1 MGTWKIEG
9 DTSYISGS
17 TTGEGTSFN
26 VSFKPNTG
34 ESATGVAQIFTITYT
49 EDGKDYTTEYTLP
62 YCKNDG
68 GGEPEPEHNPF
79 FKVDFKHLNGG
90 SWHYNELRNNG
101 GINDGAPFV
110 VSSSTWNGSS
120 YQWADVT
127 ITIDDTGYAQYI
139 TFDSGTPISGNNTAK
154 TFRMFFKDNMPNETK
169 NGIHVTVKQNG
180 TDLSS
185 GATFNVDHVN
195 DILYNDIRPYVVRI
209 SYEKPSTQSPSGV
222 PERYGYY
229 LHFKSYGD
237 TNPLNG
243 NYTTN
248 EPIAV
253 NNKVT
258 FFADDN
264 NCFTT
269 FIDGSDCGGQSCG
282 HPQGLPNRPYI
293 NANESDTLVYDAN
306 PITYANNIK
315 NGVLLRNATEACVVD
330 HGFEYRYSET
340 DIDFLGATSGST
352 IIQGYKSGASSVDSY
367 YDGVRSVYL
376 RIPKQNELKITEG
389 PHVLKA
395 SQVTFNSNNG
405 DTTVSVYEDGAVFV
419 DSGETAGEMFSS
431 ITQFETEVYPNK
443 SYSYIEACSLFNGED
458 LNQHCIND
466 IAINN
471 QGELIRTGS
480 TVDVYTYGTNP
491 VTVSGECITDEIDA
505 EVEIWRQSTASMVVG
520 TEPEKE
526 VIEYRTITYTEN
538 DFPHNVTSHTFTED
552 VEYSGKTYPTD
563 ITVESTCILRDAHI
577 YISATTIESE
587 SVELSGFEIGI
598 QGHEL
603 NDKEFTLSGSWVLTA
618 NTEIEINS
626 GSNNFISMT
635 YENYDFA
642 VDASIV
648 YPNTINAIIDGQ
660 TLSFT
665 KSVSTYVSEEIDSEL
680 KLDYKFFKNDDES
693 MKIVVIIEEKKNL
706 IPDYCEPLHYENSE
720 GNTTLNMRW
729 TGIDTRGN
737 IKLDYEFGQY
747 TTKSFAA
754 TSAQSMI
761 GHIISNNTGG
771 VLGTI
776 SSNCQNLE
784 NYAVILIN
792 TASYGTWPGGSM
804 STTGETKLTFTAQND
819 SSVTYKVSMYYE
831 IDENNR
837 LLLRGAMVNKV
848 VRIPYTGYNS
858 KIQFYC
864 YPYTFDDKLYTNG
877 VSISYLTNPAEGTLT
892 GKNMAND
899 AVNGDGLSLS
909 LSNINDSI
917 LDYELTYSIAQNN
930 ECKFKEFVVQIGNS
944 INEGEN
950 YYGRSLGSNHYAA
963 FVHFVQEYKV
973 KNRIYFG
980 TGFLA
985 HKTYDD
991 NYNLTSSSTYEYHA
1005 FFETC
1010 SSMVLEGDEV
1020 VIEYNNVA
1028 FPLTDDF
1035 EYDVSMDDPTK
1046 EIEIIT
1052 DNYMWGDT
1060 PMRII
1065 KGGQYYKVKFTKKS

>member
-1 MGTWKIEG
+1 MGTWSIQG
-9 DTSYISGS
+9 NNAYIQSS
-17 TTGEGTSFN
+17 SVTGGNLS
-26 VSFKPNTG
+26 VVFKPNSG
-34 ESATGVAQIFTITYT
+34 ESATGVAQIFTITYNDNGNVT
-49 EDGKDYTTEYTLP
+49 NTQYTLP
-62 YCKNDG
+62 YCYVPT
-68 GGEPEPEHNPF
+68 PEPE
-79 FKVDFKHLNGG
+79 V
-90 SWHYNELRNNG
+90 
-101 GINDGAPFV
+101 
-110 VSSSTWNGSS
+110 
-120 YQWADVT
+120 
-127 ITIDDTGYAQYI
+127 QY
-139 TFDSGTPISGNNTAK
+139 
-154 TFRMFFKDNMPNETK
+154 
-169 NGIHVTVKQNG
+169 
-180 TDLSS
+180 
-185 GATFNVDHVN
+185 TFNVDFDGLSEGFSHDNLGKTYAIRVTSGTRSDSSAPYVWQPVSYN
-195 DILYNDIRPYVVRI
+195 FSKTLSNNASFGLIDKGQQGGDQTVHGYLVVLNGTPNNTAVSDIKLVITQNGSNNHSEQAFNFRAEETPTYYNEIRPYI
-209 SYEKPSTQSPSGV
+209 LECTYQMGENQGGSN
-222 PERYGYY
+222 YY
-229 LHFKSYGD
+229 LHFKSVDG
-237 TNPLNG
+237 
-243 NYTTN
+243 
-248 EPIAV
+248 ISV
-253 NNKVT
+253 NKKIT
-258 FFADDN
+258 FFAGLDDKFVSFVNGSNCAGTSEQRPTLNHEPYLESGEKDTFNCQQTPN
-264 NCFTT
+264 NDCISTASERGLFLRFVSQECKGQDNFKENFYNYDGTNIS
-269 FIDGSDCGGQSCG
+269 FKGESSSVILGCKGDNCPIDSMSYNDGSG
-282 HPQGLPNRPYI
+282 
-293 NANESDTLVYDAN
+293 
-306 PITYANNIK
+306 
-315 NGVLLRNATEACVVD
+315 
-330 HGFEYRYSET
+330 
-340 DIDFLGATSGST
+340 
-352 IIQGYKSGASSVDSY
+352 
-367 YDGVRSVYL
+367 RSVWL
-376 RIPKQNELKITEG
+376 SIPKKIPGQTGIEFVEG
-389 PHVLKA
+389 PHILKT
-395 SQVTFNSNNG
+395 SQVTFNAPIGN
-405 DTTVSVYEDGAVFV
+405 TTVSVFQDGVVFV
-419 DSGETAGEMFSS
+419 DSGETAGKMFSS
-431 ITQFETEVYPNK
+431 ITQFADTVYSGK
-443 SYSYIEACSLFNGED
+443 SYSYIESCSLFNGED
-458 LNQHCIND
+458 LNQHRIDDIEIND
-466 IAINN
+466 

-505 EVEIWRQSTASMVVG
+505 EVEIWRQSTTSMVVG

-598 QGHEL
+598 QGYEL
-603 NDKEFTLSGSWVLTA
+603 NDKEFTLSGSWVLTP

-626 GSNNFISMT
+626 GSNDFISMT

-642 VDASIV
+642 GDASIA

-665 KSVSTYVSEEIDSEL
+665 KSVDTYVSEEIDSEL

-693 MKIVVIIEEKKNL
+693 MKIVVIVEEKKNL

-720 GNTTLNMRW
+720 GNTTLNVRW

-737 IKLDYEFGQY
+737 IKLDYQFGQY

-771 VLGTI
+771 VLGSI
-776 SSNCQNLE
+776 SANCQNLE

-804 STTGETKLTFTAQND
+804 STTGETNLTFTAQND

-864 YPYTFDDKLYTNG
+864 YPYTFGDKLYTNG
-877 VSISYLTNPAEGTLT
+877 VSISYLTNSAEGTLT
-892 GKNMAND
+892 GKNMVND

-980 TGFLA
+980 AGFRA

-1020 VIEYNNVA
+1020 VIKYDNVA

-1065 KGGQYYKVKFTKKS
+1065 KGGYYYKVKFTKKS

>member
-49 EDGKDYTTEYTLP
+49 EDGNVTSTQYTLP
-62 YCKNDG
+62 YCYVPA
-68 GGEPEPEHNPF
+68 PEPE
-79 FKVDFKHLNGG
+79 V
-90 SWHYNELRNNG
+90 
-101 GINDGAPFV
+101 
-110 VSSSTWNGSS
+110 
-120 YQWADVT
+120 
-127 ITIDDTGYAQYI
+127 QY
-139 TFDSGTPISGNNTAK
+139 
-154 TFRMFFKDNMPNETK
+154 
-169 NGIHVTVKQNG
+169 
-180 TDLSS
+180 
-185 GATFNVDHVN
+185 TFNVDFDGLSEGFSHDNLGKTYNIMVTSGTRSDSSASYVWQPVSYNFSKTLSNNASFGLVDNGQQGGDQTVHGYLVVLNGTPNNTAVSDIKLTITQN
-195 DILYNDIRPYVVRI
+195 DSNNHSEQTFNFRAEETPTYYNEIRPYI
-209 SYEKPSTQSPSGV
+209 LECTYQMGENQGGSN
-222 PERYGYY
+222 YY
-229 LHFKSYGD
+229 LHFKSYEGVD
-237 TNPLNG
+237 G
-243 NYTTN
+243 
-248 EPIAV
+248 ISV
-253 NNKVT
+253 NKKIT
-258 FFADDN
+258 FFAGLDDKFVSFVDGLNCAGTSEQRPTLNHEPYLESGEKDTFNCQQTPN
-264 NCFTT
+264 NDCLSTASERGLFLRFVSQECKGQDNFKENFYNYDGTNIS
-269 FIDGSDCGGQSCG
+269 FKGESSSVILGCKGDNCPIDSMSYNDGSGRSVWLSIPKKTPGQTG
-282 HPQGLPNRPYI
+282 
-293 NANESDTLVYDAN
+293 
-306 PITYANNIK
+306 
-315 NGVLLRNATEACVVD
+315 
-330 HGFEYRYSET
+330 
-340 DIDFLGATSGST
+340 IDFV
-352 IIQGYKSGASSVDSY
+352 QGPD
-367 YDGVRSVYL
+367 
-376 RIPKQNELKITEG
+376 ILKT
-389 PHVLKA
+389 
-395 SQVTFNSNNG
+395 SQVTFNAPIGN
-405 DTTVSVYEDGAVFV
+405 TTVSVFQDGVVFV
-419 DSGETAGEMFSS
+419 DSGERAGEMFSS
-431 ITQFETEVYPNK
+431 ITQFETTVYPNK
-443 SYSYIEACSLFNGED
+443 SYDNIQACSLFNGED

-466 IAINN
+466 IAIND

-491 VTVSGECITDEIDA
+491 VVVSGECISDDIDA
-505 EVEIWRQSTASMVVG
+505 EVEIWRQSTASMAVG
-520 TEPEKE
+520 AEPEKE
-526 VIEYRTITYTEN
+526 VIEYRTITYTES
-538 DFPHNVTSHTFTED
+538 DFPHNVTSYTFTED

-563 ITVESTCILRDAHI
+563 ITIESTCILRDAHI

-587 SVELSGFEIGI
+587 SVELSGFKIGI

-603 NDKEFTLSGSWVLTA
+603 NDKEFTLSGSVVLTA
-618 NTEIEINS
+618 NTEIEMNS
-626 GSNNFISMT
+626 GSNDFISMT
-635 YENYDFA
+635 YENYDF
-642 VDASIV
+642 VTDASV
-648 YPNTINAIIDGQ
+648 AYPNTINAIINGQ

-665 KSVSTYVSEEIDSEL
+665 KSVDTYVSEEVDSEI
-680 KLDYKFFKNDDES
+680 KLNYMLFKNDDES
-693 MKIVVIIEEKKNL
+693 MKIVVIVEEKKNL

-729 TGIDTRGN
+729 TGIDTHGN
-737 IKLDYEFGQY
+737 VRLDYSFGQY

-771 VLGTI
+771 LLGTI

-792 TASYGTWPGGSM
+792 TAYYGTWPGGSM
-804 STTGETKLTFTAQND
+804 SSTGETTLTFTAQND
-819 SSVTYKVSMYYE
+819 SSVTYKVSMYSE

-848 VRIPYTGYNS
+848 VRVPYTGYNS

-864 YPYTFDDKLYTNG
+864 YPYTFDDSLYTNG
-877 VSISYLTNPAEGTLT
+877 VSISYLTNSAEETLT
-892 GKNMAND
+892 GKNMVND

-909 LSNINDSI
+909 LSNINDST

-944 INEGEN
+944 INDGEN

-980 TGFLA
+980 AGFLA

-1010 SSMVLEGDEV
+1010 SSMVLEDDEV
-1020 VIEYNNVA
+1020 VIKYNNVA

-1065 KGGQYYKVKFTKKS
+1065 KGGTYYKVKFTKKS

>member
-9 DTSYISGS
+9 DTSYISGP

-26 VSFKPNTG
+26 VSFNPNTG

-49 EDGKDYTTEYTLP
+49 EDGNVTTTSYTLP
-62 YCKNDG
+62 YCYVPAPSETEYTFN
-68 GGEPEPEHNPF
+68 
-79 FKVDFKHLNGG
+79 VDFDGLNQGFT
-90 SWHYNELRNNG
+90 YNEGCDYTSYTVTVTSRTKSS
-101 GINDGAPFV
+101 
-110 VSSSTWNGSS
+110 SSSTWGWANINSVFNKQLTNGATLKFTDNGSQGS
-120 YQWADVT
+120 DQTIHSCTVSINGCPDNTAVSDIQLT
-127 ITIDDTGYAQYI
+127 ITQDGSNNHSSQTLNFRAEE
-139 TFDSGTPISGNNTAK
+139 TPTYY
-154 TFRMFFKDNMPNETK
+154 NE
-169 NGIHVTVKQNG
+169 
-180 TDLSS
+180 
-185 GATFNVDHVN
+185 
-195 DILYNDIRPYVVRI
+195 IRPYI
-209 SYEKPSTQSPSGV
+209 LECTYMKGEDMGGSN
-222 PERYGYY
+222 YY
-229 LHFKSYGD
+229 LHFKSVDG
-237 TNPLNG
+237 
-243 NYTTN
+243 
-248 EPIAV
+248 ISV
-253 NNKVT
+253 NKKIT
-258 FFADDN
+258 FFAGLDDK
-264 NCFTT
+264 FVS
-269 FIDGSDCGGQSCG
+269 FVDGSNCGGTSEQRPTLNHEPYLESGEKDTFNCQQT
-282 HPQGLPNRPYI
+282 PNNDCISTASERGL
-293 NANESDTLVYDAN
+293 
-306 PITYANNIK
+306 
-315 NGVLLRNATEACVVD
+315 LLRFVSQECKGQDNFRENFYNYDSTNISFKGESSTVILGCKGDNCPMDSMSYNDGSGRSVWLSIPKKTP
-330 HGFEYRYSET
+330 GQT
-340 DIDFLGATSGST
+340 GIDFVKGPD
-352 IIQGYKSGASSVDSY
+352 I
-367 YDGVRSVYL
+367 
-376 RIPKQNELKITEG
+376 LKT
-389 PHVLKA
+389 
-395 SQVTFNSNNG
+395 SQVTFNAPIGN
-405 DTTVSVYEDGAVFV
+405 TTVSVFQDGVVFV
-419 DSGETAGEMFSS
+419 DSSDTVDAAVGEMFSS
-431 ITQFETEVYPNK
+431 ITQFADTVYSGK
-443 SYSYIEACSLFNGED
+443 SYSYIEACSLFKGED
-458 LNQHCIND
+458 LNQCIND
-466 IAINN
+466 IAISD

-491 VTVSGECITDEIDA
+491 VTVSGECISNDIDA

-563 ITVESTCILRDAHI
+563 ITIESTCILRDAHI

-587 SVELSGFEIGI
+587 SVELSGFEIGV

-603 NDKEFTLSGSWVLTA
+603 NDKEFTLSGSGVLTA
-618 NTEIEINS
+618 NTEIEMNS
-626 GSNNFISMT
+626 GSNDFISMT
-635 YENYDFA
+635 YENYDF
-642 VDASIV
+642 VTDASVV

-665 KSVSTYVSEEIDSEL
+665 KSVGTYVSEEVDSEL

-693 MKIVVIIEEKKNL
+693 MKIVVIVEEKKNL

-720 GNTTLNMRW
+720 GNTTLDMRW
-729 TGIDTRGN
+729 TGIDTHGN
-737 IKLDYEFGQY
+737 VSLDYKFGQY

-771 VLGTI
+771 LLGTI

-804 STTGETKLTFTAQND
+804 SSTGETRLTFTAQND
-819 SSVTYKVSMYYE
+819 SSVTYKVSMYSE

-848 VRIPYTGYNS
+848 VRVPYTGYNS

-864 YPYTFDDKLYTNG
+864 YPYTFGDSLYTNG
-877 VSISYLTNPAEGTLT
+877 VSISYLTNSAEETLT
-892 GKNMAND
+892 GKNMVND

-909 LSNINDSI
+909 LSNINDST

-930 ECKFKEFVVQIGNS
+930 ECKIKEFVVQIGNS

-980 TGFLA
+980 AGFLA

-1020 VIEYNNVA
+1020 VIKYNNVA

-1046 EIEIIT
+1046 EIEIIK

-1065 KGGQYYKVKFTKKS
+1065 KGGTYNKVKFTKKS